1 MRATHTEIDMC
12 NAALVLILDAGDVY
26 EQIPFA
32 VEIFESHTDGVSD
45 TLIFAFETPG
55 GFWTIGWHVPVEL
68 FTQEPD
74 LFFLFL
80 QTLRLSPKD
89 ISDVASP

>member
-1 MRATHTEIDMC
+1 MC
-12 NAALVLILDAGDVY
+12 NAALVLILDDGDVY

-45 TLIFAFETPG
+45 TLVFAFETPG

-89 ISDVASP
+89 ISDSASP